1 MHSEQTT
8 DTDIQCASERV
19 NFLPL
24 DSHQEGR
31 VRKKKRKVSLL
42 QTLMGNSSLSVLP
55 LPPLPSPLCF
65 CLPELFHAQTMKEC
79 LNLQQKKCYLYSYYG
94 LIIYIMGRHWLF
106 KFREN
111 ESALTE
117 AFFVLP
123 SSIFFNVHM
132 GSTFFCLRDIE
143 RLCAKFTTTAPG
155 WGDYQH
161 SSLHLWLCHQLV
173 LQCIN
178 FILPHDSDIL
188 YKMDIKITDHVFM
201 LYIIYVQDVKICNL

>member
-1 MHSEQTT
+1 MEKHCGGCRENQGVSKFCSLSPQECHELLLGAVHSEQTT
-8 DTDIQCASERV
+8 EADIQCASERV

-123 SSIFFNVHM
+123 SSISFNVHM

-143 RLCAKFTTTAPG
+143 RLCAKFTTAI
-155 WGDYQH
+155 QH
-161 SSLHLWLCHQLV
+161 QAEEIINILH
-173 LQCIN
+173 
-178 FILPHDSDIL
+178 
-188 YKMDIKITDHVFM
+188 
-201 LYIIYVQDVKICNL
+201 YIYDFVISVYCSV